1 MEIGTLAERYNR
13 EAARLMP
20 HMGSDLQVEP
30 AINTACEIDE
40 IVFRRS
46 EYLGGMAAVLLA
58 LIARDD

>member
-1 MEIGTLAERYNR
+1 MTSTLAERYNH
-13 EAARLMP
+13 EANPPYAA
-20 HMGSDLQVEP
+20 HGSDLQVDA
-30 AINTACEIDE
+30 AINTASEIDE